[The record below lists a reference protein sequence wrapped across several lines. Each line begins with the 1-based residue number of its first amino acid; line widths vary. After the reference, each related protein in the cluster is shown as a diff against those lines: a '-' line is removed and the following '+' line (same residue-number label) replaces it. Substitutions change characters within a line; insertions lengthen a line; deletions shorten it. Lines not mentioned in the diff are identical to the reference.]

1 MREGRSNISLDKIPT
16 TYRGKR
22 KKEMNNIQHYIDI
35 ATEMAMSYGP
45 KLLLA
50 IVTYIIGAWIIT
62 KITKLVD
69 AGLEKSHTDISLRSF
84 LKSLISVVLK
94 LLLII
99 SVVTM
104 LGVETTSLIAVLGAA
119 VLAIGLALQGSLSNF
134 AGGVL
139 ILFFKPFE
147 VGDYIKTSEHEGKVE
162 EIQIFV
168 TILRTLDNQ
177 RIIIPNGIL
186 SNESITNVYSNG
198 QIRLAHTFGIG
209 YGDDINQA
217 KKAIESVVKSMP
229 DILTSPASRIH
240 VSAHGDNAVELL
252 LWSWVKPTDH
262 WAVHFK
268 LYEEVKKE
276 FDRAGISIP
285 FPQRDVHI
293 IEKSS

>member
-1 MREGRSNISLDKIPT
+1 MD
-16 TYRGKR
+16 
-22 KKEMNNIQHYIDI
+22 NIQHYIDL
-35 ATEMAMSYGP
+35 AVEMAMNYGP

-50 IVTYIIGAWIIT
+50 ILTYVIGSWLIG

-69 AGLEKSHTDISLRSF
+69 AGLEKSNTDVSLRGF
-84 LKSLISVVLK
+84 LKSLISVILK

-119 VLAIGLALQGSLSNF
+119 GLAIGLALQGSLSNF

-147 VGDYIKTSEHEGKVE
+147 VDDYIKTSEHEGKVE

-186 SNESITNVYSNG
+186 SNESLINVYSNG

-209 YGDDINQA
+209 YSDDIDEA
-217 KKAIESVVKSMP
+217 KKAIENVVKSMP
-229 DILTSPASRIH
+229 DILTSPAARIH
-240 VSAHGDNAVELL
+240 VSAHGDSAVELL
-252 LWSWVKPTDH
+252 LWSWVKPADH
-262 WAVHFK
+262 WNVHFK

-276 FDRAGISIP
+276 FDKSGISIP

-293 IEKSS
+293 IEKSN

>member
-1 MREGRSNISLDKIPT
+1 ME
-16 TYRGKR
+16 
-22 KKEMNNIQHYIDI
+22 NIQHYIDL
-35 ATEMAMSYGP
+35 AVEMAMNYGP

-50 IVTYIIGAWIIT
+50 ILTYIIGSWFIK
-62 KITKLVD
+62 KITKVVD
-69 AGLEKSHTDISLRSF
+69 AGLEKSHTDISLRGF
-84 LKSLISVVLK
+84 LKSLISVILK

-119 VLAIGLALQGSLSNF
+119 GLAIGLALQGSLSNF

-168 TILRTLDNQ
+168 TILRTLDNLC
-177 RIIIPNGIL
+177 IIIPNGIL

-198 QIRLAHTFGIG
+198 EIRLAHTFGIG
-209 YGDDINQA
+209 YSDDIDEA
-217 KKAIESVVKSMP
+217 KKAIENVVANMP
-229 DILTSPASRIH
+229 EILKTPAHSIY
-240 VSAHGDNAVELL
+240 VSGHGDSAVEIL
-252 LWSWVKPTDH
+252 LWSWVNPSDH

-276 FDRAGISIP
+276 FDKSGISIP

-293 IEKSS
+293 IEKNS

>member
-1 MREGRSNISLDKIPT
+1 ME
-16 TYRGKR
+16 
-22 KKEMNNIQHYIDI
+22 NIQHYIDLAI
-35 ATEMAMSYGP
+35 EMAMNYGP

-50 IVTYIIGAWIIT
+50 IITYIIGAWLIK
-62 KITKLVD
+62 KITRVVD
-69 AGLEKSHTDISLRSF
+69 AGLKKSHTDISLRSF
-84 LKSLISVVLK
+84 LQSLISVVLK

-119 VLAIGLALQGSLSNF
+119 GLAIGLALQGSLSNF

-147 VGDYIKTSEHEGKVE
+147 VGDYIKTSMHEGKVE

-177 RIIIPNGIL
+177 RIIIPNGIV
-186 SNESITNVYSNG
+186 SNESLVNVYSNG
-198 QIRLAHTFGIG
+198 EIRLAHTFGIG
-209 YGDDINQA
+209 YTDSIDEA
-217 KKAIESVVKSMP
+217 RAAIERVVQAMP
-229 DILTSPASRIH
+229 EILSTPAPAIH
-240 VSAHGDNAVELL
+240 VSAHADSAIELL
-252 LWSWVKPTDH
+252 LWSWVKPKDH

-268 LYEEVKKE
+268 LYEEIKKE
-276 FDRAGISIP
+276 FDRSNISIP

-293 IEKSS
+293 IEKNN

>member
-1 MREGRSNISLDKIPT
+1 ME
-16 TYRGKR
+16 
-22 KKEMNNIQHYIDI
+22 NIQHYIDI
-35 ATEMAMSYGP
+35 AVEMAMSYGP

-50 IVTYIIGAWIIT
+50 ILTYIIGSWIIS
-62 KITKLVD
+62 KVTKLVD
-69 AGLEKSHTDISLRSF
+69 HTLEKSHTDISLRGF
-84 LKSLISVVLK
+84 LKSLISVILK

-104 LGVETTSLIAVLGAA
+104 LGVETTSLVAVLGAA
-119 VLAIGLALQGSLSNF
+119 GLAIGLALQGSLSNF

-147 VGDYIKTSEHEGKVE
+147 VGNYIKTSDHEGKVE

-186 SNESITNVYSNG
+186 SNQSLINVYSNG

-209 YGDDINQA
+209 YGDSIEDAKQA
-217 KKAIESVVKSMP
+217 IQRVVSNIP
-229 DILTSPASRIH
+229 AVLTNPAPAIH
-240 VSAHGDNAVELL
+240 VSAHADSAIELL
-252 LWSWVKPTDH
+252 LWTWVKPEDH

-268 LYEEVKKE
+268 LYEEVKNE
-276 FDRAGISIP
+276 FDKSGISIP
-285 FPQRDVHI
+285 FPQRDVHLFNA
-293 IEKSS
+293 S